1 MLLNPSDQTSHNLVG
16 QVSESA
22 DQAIKSTQQAAN
34 NAVESLSA
42 TMQDLRHQAT
52 PMLDRAAES
61 VSDYARRGAT
71 SVRETTQQLRNKA
84 GQASESTVNY
94 IRDEP
99 VKSMLIAA
107 ATGAALMALVSML
120 SHPRARN

>member
-1 MLLNPSDQTSHNLVG
+1 MLLNNPVNESGNLVA
-16 QVSESA
+16 QVSDSA

-34 NAVESLSA
+34 KAVDSLSA

-52 PMLDRAAES
+52 PVLDRAAES
-61 VSDYARRGAT
+61 VSDYARRGAN

-107 ATGAALMALVSML
+107 ATGAALMALVSLL
-120 SHPRARN
+120 SHSRARH